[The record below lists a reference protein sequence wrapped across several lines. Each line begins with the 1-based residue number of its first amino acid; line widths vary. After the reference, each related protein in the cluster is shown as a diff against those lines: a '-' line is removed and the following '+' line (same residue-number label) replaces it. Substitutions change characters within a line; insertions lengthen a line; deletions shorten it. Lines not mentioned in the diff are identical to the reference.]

1 MNMKA
6 KVSIWL
12 SSKLRNWL
20 SSPIICN
27 QKDKLTSSTQPTRS
41 TPINSWLRKE
51 KGRSFLFCSPITTL
65 TMLLGIHSST
75 CQSLWVLNHLGKDQL
90 LKCMKCKI
98 ILLSMWAQFGSKFF
112 TLLVTLYKAPAFCS

>member
-1 MNMKA
+1 MKA

-12 SSKLRNWL
+12 SSKLQNWL

-27 QKDKLTSSTQPTRS
+27 QKDKLTSLTQPTRS

-51 KGRSFLFCSPITTL
+51 KERSFLFCSPITTL

-75 CQSLWVLNHLGKDQL
+75 CQSLWVLNHRGRDQL
-90 LKCMKCKI
+90 SKCMKCRI

-112 TLLVTLYKAPAFCS
+112 TLLVTLYKALAICS